1 MPRYEVESA
10 DETFEVS
17 GDTWLIALSRALAR
31 VGKDVS
37 ALGRLSIALDR
48 AGAVSARH
56 PEEGWDMRLCPVED
70 VFGGEDDVLGWLPA
84 PAVMVGV
91 PARNAPLPP
100 APVAPPPAP
109 EPPASPPS
117 ALRPVLSLDNLS
129 TLRADPPRPAD
140 LNERLA
146 ACKEHIFDALD
157 HDEASALACR
167 ALEELVPADS
177 GAVLL
182 FEPDG
187 SLKFRAAFGPV
198 AAGVL
203 GTRLPPQSG
212 VGGFC
217 AATGLAVMVEQATKD
232 ARHDKSVGER
242 LGYATRNLL
251 AVPVRGGNGTL
262 LGCLELLN
270 APQMF
275 REWHLEAARAIA
287 AGLSARLLSE

>member
-10 DETFEVS
+10 DEVFEVS

-31 VGKDVS
+31 VGKDVG

-56 PEEGWDMRLCPVED
+56 PEEGWGLRLCPVED
-70 VFGGEDDVLGWLPA
+70 LFGGEDDVLGWLPA
-84 PAVMVGV
+84 PAVMVG
-91 PARNAPLPP
+91 PASRA
-100 APVAPPPAP
+100 AAPPPAP
-109 EPPASPPS
+109 APAAAEPPASPPS
-117 ALRPVLSLDNLS
+117 ALRPTLSLDNLS

-146 ACKEHIFDALD
+146 ASKENIFDAID
-157 HDEASALACR
+157 HDEACAIACR

-182 FEPDG
+182 FETDG
-187 SLKFRAAFGPV
+187 ALKFRAAFGPV
-198 AAGVL
+198 SAGVL

-251 AVPVRGGNGTL
+251 AVPVRGGNGSL

>member
-31 VGKDVS
+31 VGKDVG

-56 PEEGWDMRLCPVED
+56 PEEGWALRLCPVED
-70 VFGGEDDVLGWLPA
+70 LFGGEDDVLGWLPA

-91 PARNAPLPP
+91 PARGPLPP
-100 APVAPPPAP
+100 PAAPPAA

-117 ALRPVLSLDNLS
+117 SLRPTLSLDNLS

-146 ACKEHIFDALD
+146 TNKENIFNALD
-157 HDEASALACR
+157 RDEACAIACR

-187 SLKFRAAFGPV
+187 SLKFCAAFGPV
-198 AAGVL
+198 SAGVL

-232 ARHDKSVGER
+232 ARHDKSIGER

-251 AVPVRGGNGTL
+251 AVPVRGGSGSL

-270 APQMF
+270 APPMF
-275 REWHLEAARAIA
+275 REWHLEAARAVA

>member
-10 DETFEVS
+10 DEVFEVS

-31 VGKDVS
+31 VGKDVG
-37 ALGRLSIALDR
+37 ALGRLSIGLDR

-56 PEEGWDMRLCPVED
+56 PEEGWSMRLCPVED
-70 VFGGEDDVLGWLPA
+70 LFGDEGDVLGWLPA
-84 PAVMVGV
+84 PAVMAGP
-91 PARNAPLPP
+91 PARGPQ
-100 APVAPPPAP
+100 PPPAP
-109 EPPASPPS
+109 TPPPAEPSIPSPI
-117 ALRPVLSLDNLS
+117 RPTLSLDNLS

-146 ACKEHIFDALD
+146 ASKENILDALD
-157 HDEASALACR
+157 HDEACAIACR

-187 SLKFRAAFGPV
+187 ALKFRAAFGPV
-198 AAGVL
+198 SAGVL

-217 AATGLAVMVEQATKD
+217 AATGLAVMVEQAIKD

-251 AVPVRGGNGTL
+251 AVPVRGGAGSL

-275 REWHLEAARAIA
+275 REWHLEAARAVA

>member
-10 DETFEVS
+10 DEVFEVS

-31 VGKDVS
+31 VGKDVG

-56 PEEGWDMRLCPVED
+56 PEEGWGMRLCPVED
-70 VFGGEDDVLGWLPA
+70 LFGGDDDVLGWLPA

-91 PARNAPLPP
+91 PSRGPQTPPPSSPSPPPPPSPP
-100 APVAPPPAP
+100 A
-109 EPPASPPS
+109 
-117 ALRPVLSLDNLS
+117 ALRPTLSLDNLS

-146 ACKEHIFDALD
+146 ACKANIFEALD
-157 HDEASALACR
+157 HDEASAIACR

-242 LGYATRNLL
+242 LGYTTRNLL
-251 AVPVRGGNGTL
+251 AVPVRGGSGSL

-287 AGLSARLLSE
+287 AGLSARLLNE

>member
-10 DETFEVS
+10 DEVFEVS

-37 ALGRLSIALDR
+37 ALGRLSIGLDR

-56 PEEGWDMRLCPVED
+56 PEEGWDIRLCPVED
-70 VFGGEDDVLGWLPA
+70 VFGGEPDVLGWLPA

-91 PARNAPLPP
+91 PARSPQP
-100 APVAPPPAP
+100 APVAPPAP
-109 EPPASPPS
+109 EPPASPTAS
-117 ALRPVLSLDNLS
+117 LRQTLSLDSLS
-129 TLRADPPRPAD
+129 TLRADPPRPLD

-146 ACKEHIFDALD
+146 ASKENILDAID
-157 HDEASALACR
+157 HDEACAIACR

-187 SLKFRAAFGPV
+187 ALKFRAAFGPV
-198 AAGVL
+198 SAGVL

-217 AATGLAVMVEQATKD
+217 AATGLAVMVEQAIKD

>member
-70 VFGGEDDVLGWLPA
+70 LFGGEDDVLGWLPA

-91 PARNAPLPP
+91 PSRGPQTPP
-100 APVAPPPAP
+100 SPPSPPSPPPPPPPPA
-109 EPPASPPS
+109 
-117 ALRPVLSLDNLS
+117 ALRPTLSLDNLS

-146 ACKEHIFDALD
+146 ASKAHIFEALD
-157 HDEASALACR
+157 HDEASAIACR

-198 AAGVL
+198 SAGVL

-232 ARHDKSVGER
+232 ARHDKSIGER

-251 AVPVRGGNGTL
+251 AVPVRGGSGSL

-275 REWHLEAARAIA
+275 REWHLEAARAVA
-287 AGLSARLLSE
+287 AGLSARLLNE